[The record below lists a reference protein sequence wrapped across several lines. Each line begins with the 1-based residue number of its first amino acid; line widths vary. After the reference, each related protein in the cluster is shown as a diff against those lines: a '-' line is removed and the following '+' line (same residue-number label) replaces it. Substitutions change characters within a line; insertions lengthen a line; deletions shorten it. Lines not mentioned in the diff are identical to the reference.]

1 MRKAFVLLSVMALAI
16 VVPASAQVQPKSLT
30 RVVIIKVKPGTAP
43 QFEEGLKKFH
53 EWENQQNVKFTFHAW
68 RIVSGP
74 RTMQYAIGTSGH
86 DWKDFDA
93 LTKLGAAAQEQIQ
106 ADMGSSVESVEIS
119 FWVYREGLSGH
130 PENAGQTPPDFVSV
144 TTYFLKPDGETAA
157 TDAIKA
163 ANAAIQ
169 KSHWPGKPS
178 GWFSLVNGGDGPE
191 LAIVTGH
198 ENWADFQPPEPSF
211 IKMLTGVYGEEGTAA
226 LGKKFF
232 SGLRSWRSEIWRY
245 RPDLSYIP
253 ASQ

>member
-1 MRKAFVLLSVMALAI
+1 MRKVLVSLCLMALGFAL
-16 VVPASAQVQPKSLT
+16 PAAAQMPAKSLT
-30 RVVIIKVKPGTAP
+30 RIVAIKVKPGMAP

-53 EWENQQNVKFTFHAW
+53 QWEKQQNVAFTFHVW
-68 RIVSGP
+68 SIITGP
-74 RTMQYAIGTSGH
+74 RTLQYAIGTGGH

-93 LTKLGAAAQEQIQ
+93 LTKLGPAAQEQIQ
-106 ADMGSSVESVEIS
+106 TDMGAYFESVEIS
-119 FWVYREGLSGH
+119 FWLYRKDLSGH
-130 PENAGQTPPDFVSV
+130 ALDASQPPPAFVQV
-144 TTYFLKPDGETAA
+144 TTYFLKPGIGTGI

-163 ANAAIQ
+163 ANAAIE

-178 GWFSLVNGGDGPE
+178 GWYSLVNGGGGPE

-198 ENWADFQPPEPSF
+198 TNWADFQPPETSF
-211 IKMLTGVYGEEGTAA
+211 GKMLGEVYGKEGAAA

-232 SGLRSWRSEIWRY
+232 GGVRTWRSEIWRY